1 MRSAA
6 ALVSLSSF
14 VVVGQAFR
22 FSIWLGD
29 KCTINGVKPTDE
41 EILVFPFASGD
52 NGCMRYQLY
61 DWGHDQSLMIRP
73 EDDDKDDSYLTFF
86 NSADCSGSPLLIF
99 PPASVLRERPVSGCS
114 NYAASGITSMSYRIM
129 K

>member
-1 MRSAA
+1 M
-6 ALVSLSSF
+6 F
-14 VVVGQAFR
+14 VQ
-22 FSIWLGD
+22 
-29 KCTINGVKPTDE
+29 
-41 EILVFPFASGD
+41 
-52 NGCMRYQLY
+52 RYQLY

-73 EDDDKDDSYLTFF
+73 EDDDKDDSCEHALVPAVGARANCFPLRKDLTFF